1 MIECPRCGER
11 YRPGTL
17 FCSKCGTYLPTGGS
31 PRTVPLPTDRLSDV
45 PYTPPDT
52 GGLEGE
58 PANEFYPLR
67 VRVVETGR
75 EVLLPPVAELLLGR
89 RDPMRGIFPD
99 LDLTEDGGID
109 MGVSRRHARILQK
122 GGKVYIED
130 VGSANGTFLN
140 DQRLMPYLPYPLKG
154 GDRVR
159 VGKLELEVYFQE
171 AE

>member
-1 MIECPRCGER
+1 MIQCPACGEK

-31 PRTVPLPTDRLSDV
+31 PRTVTLPTDRLSDV

-52 GGLEGE
+52 GGLEQEAPAE
-58 PANEFYPLR
+58 PRTIR
-67 VRVVETGR
+67 VRVVETDR
-75 EVLLPPVAELLLGR
+75 EVSLPPASELLLGR

-99 LDLTEDGGID
+99 LDLTADGGIEK
-109 MGVSRRHARILQK
+109 GVSRRHARILQK
-122 GGKVYIED
+122 EGKVFIED

-140 DQRLMPYLPYPLKG
+140 DQRLMPYLPYPLRD

-159 VGKLELEVYFQE
+159 IGKLELEIHFE
-171 AE
+171 